1 MIFSTQKQV
10 RFAHCDPAGIV
21 FYPQFYYLLHEAQ
34 EDFLAAIGFPQ
45 HLLIAS
51 GFGLPIVNM
60 RTDFHAMCRYGEQLT
75 ITLALHKIGN
85 SSLGMH
91 YEIHGAPANAD
102 GNAPAGSAPP
112 STLRVQADGVVVHCA
127 LDTQAITRIPDALRA
142 ALTPY
147 LQH

>member
-34 EDFLAAIGFPQ
+34 EDFLTAIGFPQ
-45 HLLIAS
+45 HQLIAS

-75 ITLALHKIGN
+75 ITLELHKIGN

-91 YEIHGAPANAD
+91 YEIHGAPPDTAV
-102 GNAPAGSAPP
+102 AGVAL
-112 STLRVQADGVVVHCA
+112 STLRLQADGVVVHCA
-127 LDTQAITRIPDALRA
+127 LGTQAITRIPDALRA